1 LIFWDFSLGLWKVI
15 TEQSP
20 PFGKSLK
27 KSKVSPQPAEKRIM
41 GMALSG
47 LASGFDWKSIVDQLI
62 EVSRAPQNRMRA
74 EQQSNTKKSSALDD
88 IRGKVATLQSSL
100 SALSSP
106 DSFLKKAAS
115 IADKTSNWTA
125 TATSDTPAGDY
136 NVELISLATPTI
148 LRGRPDIGE
157 AVRTYDRVSQSWVG
171 TTVTAGKFTINGKQI
186 TIDPAV
192 DRWEDVI
199 QRIEAS
205 GAGVYVDWN
214 KRNNPP
220 QNWDSFKDDIFT
232 LKTGSA
238 SWVFP
243 STPTTAAGT
252 ISLGAANDT
261 SNFLQVL
268 RLYNSGVTTVG
279 GVSSVSTQTDANAQ
293 EGSIAHGLGMLRLDV
308 PLANA
313 LPAQHYQGG
322 LAAIG
327 GVTTFGDQAGSFKVN
342 GETIS
347 YTTTSTVQDI
357 LNSITS
363 SAAGVSATYDRKFDQ
378 IVLQNKTP
386 GNVAI
391 NIDTTGDFGE
401 VADGLGLIPI
411 TDPTRNAG
419 AGGTISQTIGQNA
432 TFRINGGGILQAQS
446 STLTE
451 TDHGIK
457 GLTINA
463 NSLSPAAGGGT
474 YTPTKITVAGDNTS
488 AKDALNNFIKA
499 YNDVQNSIENYT
511 KVTVT
516 GTKVSSAILAG
527 NQELR
532 TLSRSLRSS
541 LFQSAGLPGTV
552 NRLSDLGVNTTGIE
566 NTISLT
572 NATALESKLA
582 SASSDV
588 TSFLQTAT
596 TGFVARFKTILGN
609 VVSES
614 GSAAGGFKTTQ
625 QSLTKQNTSIDKQIE
640 DMERR
645 LTSQRSMMEASFI
658 AMERAQ
664 AGFQQ
669 QAGYLAKA
677 FAGNSR

>member
-1 LIFWDFSLGLWKVI
+1 
-15 TEQSP
+15 
-20 PFGKSLK
+20 
-27 KSKVSPQPAEKRIM
+27 M

-74 EQQSNTKKSSALDD
+74 EQQTNTKKSSALDD
-88 IRGKVATLQSSL
+88 IRGKVATLQTSL

-106 DSFLKKAAS
+106 ASFLKKAAT
-115 IADKTSNWTA
+115 IADKTSNWSA
-125 TATSDTPAGDY
+125 TARSDTPAGEY
-136 NVELISLATPTI
+136 NVEMISLATPTI

-157 AVRTYDRVSQSWVG
+157 AVRTYDRVSQSWLG
-171 TTVTAGKFTINGKQI
+171 ATITPGKFTINGKQI
-186 TIDPAV
+186 SIDPAV
-192 DRWEDVI
+192 DSWEDVI
-199 QRIEAS
+199 KRIESS
-205 GAGVYVDWN
+205 GAGVFVDWN

-232 LKTGSA
+232 LKTGTA
-238 SWVFP
+238 AWAFP
-243 STPTTAAGT
+243 STPATAPGT
-252 ISLGAANDT
+252 ISLGAANDS
-261 SNFLQVL
+261 SNFLQIL
-268 RLYNSGVTTVG
+268 RLYNSQVTTSG
-279 GVSSVSTQTDANAQ
+279 GVSSVSTQTDANTQ
-293 EGSIAHGLGMLRLDV
+293 EGSLAHGLGMLRLDV

-313 LPAQHYQGG
+313 LPAQPYQGG
-322 LAAIG
+322 LHAPS
-327 GVTTFGDQAGSFKVN
+327 GVTTFGDQDGSFKVN
-342 GETIS
+342 GETIT
-347 YTTTSTVQDI
+347 YTTSSTVQDI
-357 LNSITS
+357 LDSITS
-363 SAAGVSATYDRKFDQ
+363 SAAGVTATYDRKFDQ
-378 IVLQNKTP
+378 IVLQNKIP

-391 NIDTTGDFGE
+391 NIDTTGDLGE

-419 AGGTISQTIGQNA
+419 AGGTISQTLGQNA

-463 NSLSPAAGGGT
+463 NSLSPAAGGGA
-474 YTPTKITVAGDNTS
+474 YTPTKITVSGDNTS
-488 AKDALNNFIKA
+488 AKEALNNFIKA

-511 KVTVT
+511 KVTVS
-516 GTKVSSAILAG
+516 GTKVTSAILAG

-532 TLSRSLRSS
+532 SLSMSMRSS
-541 LFQSAGLPGTV
+541 IFQSAGLSGSV

-572 NATALESKLA
+572 NASTLESKLA

-588 TSFLQTAT
+588 TNFLQTAT
-596 TGFVARFKTILGN
+596 TGFVARFKAILGS

-614 GSAAGGFKTTQ
+614 GSAAGGLKSSLA
-625 QSLTKQNTSIDKQIE
+625 SLTKQNSSIDKQIE

-645 LTSQRSMMEASFI
+645 LTSQRSMLESSFI

-664 AGFQQ
+664 AQFQQ
-669 QAGYLAKA
+669 QSGYLAKA
-677 FAGNSR
+677 FAGNN